1 MAKSTKQKKRS
12 KAGSKVTSR
21 AKLQDAKKK
30 TTKRKSAAGKRRG
43 GRGGD
48 VLETRGVETVPLS
61 AIRPKAR
68 SARVGGGA
76 SDYTGVSPVQGA
88 DSESPRELLEEG
100 QTFEAEIVSSVQNVP
115 IADKSE
121 VRTREVPEDDVP
133 PEYLD
138 PARP

>member
-1 MAKSTKQKKRS
+1 MAKRTKQKKRS

-21 AKLQDAKKK
+21 AKLQAAKKK
-30 TTKRKSAAGKRRG
+30 TTKRKSAAGKRR
-43 GRGGD
+43 RGGD
-48 VLETRGVETVPLS
+48 VRETRGIETVPLS

-76 SDYTGVSPVQGA
+76 GDYTGVSPVQGA

-115 IADKSE
+115 NADKSE

-138 PARP
+138 PDRP